1 MFKISWYF
9 VAFYDIFLWYCSE
22 AFNQPKLVVFIGIG
36 LFGVD
41 TDSKEIYPFGYL
53 FRYKNRLEIAKTVV
67 TIMGLLYIIFEFVV
81 CFIYIHF
88 EVKDYE
94 ISVYS
99 FCLYINLKYSDE
111 FKYTLLN
118 DIKQKL
124 VHAVIMSIQQ
134 L

>member
-1 MFKISWYF
+1 M
-9 VAFYDIFLWYCSE
+9 
-22 AFNQPKLVVFIGIG
+22 
-36 LFGVD
+36 FGVD